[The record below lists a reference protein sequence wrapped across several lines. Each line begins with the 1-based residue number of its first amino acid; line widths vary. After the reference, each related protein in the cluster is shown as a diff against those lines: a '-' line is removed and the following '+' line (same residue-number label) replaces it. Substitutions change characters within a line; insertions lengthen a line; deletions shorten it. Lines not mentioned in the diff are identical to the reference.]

1 MLRKKSGFTIVELLI
16 VVIIIGVLATLA
28 IPQFSK
34 AVEKAKLSKAV
45 NMLGLITKA
54 QAMKYAEDD
63 TYSATIVGDLDD
75 FVDGLVED
83 DGDWDY
89 ACAGDADDFSC
100 TASRQD
106 GTYGAAGTGCVVTAA
121 GTVGAT
127 TTITSVAGDCVKDI
141 P

>member
-34 AVEKAKLSKAV
+34 AVEKAKFSKAV
-45 NMLGLITKA
+45 NMIGLITKA

-63 TYSATIVGDLDD
+63 TYSAVIVGDLDG
-75 FVDGLVED
+75 FVDGVVED

-89 ACAGDADDFSC
+89 ACTGDQTTFSC
-100 TASRQD
+100 TGDRQA
-106 GTYGAAGTGCVVTAA
+106 GTYNACVVTAT
-121 GTVGAT
+121 GTVGGAT
-127 TTITSVAGDCVKDI
+127 SITAPAANCVKAL